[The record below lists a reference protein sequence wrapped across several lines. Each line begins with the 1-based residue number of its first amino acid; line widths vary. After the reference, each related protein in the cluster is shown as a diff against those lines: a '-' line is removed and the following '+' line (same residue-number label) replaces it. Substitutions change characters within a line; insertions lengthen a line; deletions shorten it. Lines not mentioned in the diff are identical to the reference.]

1 MTTKQNEQSSPL
13 KEKVDA
19 LYNLMKNEGV
29 ERLEL
34 KDEDFQISL
43 KRKTKEDRVV
53 DVQEQVVVRSSN
65 MTKKV
70 KETAP
75 ESFAVAGHS
84 IKSPIIGM
92 FYRSASPSSP
102 AFVKEGDV
110 VEVGKTLCIVEAMKV
125 MNEIKADART
135 KIVKILVEN
144 GEAVSVG
151 QDIFVIE
158 KL

>member
-1 MTTKQNEQSSPL
+1 MTKQNGTSNPI

-19 LYNLMKNEGV
+19 LYNLMKNEGI

-34 KDEDFQISL
+34 KDENFQISL
-43 KRKTKEDRVV
+43 KRKTKENRVV
-53 DVQEQVVVRSSN
+53 YVQEQ
-65 MTKKV
+65 

-75 ESFAVAGHS
+75 ESSAVVGHS

-102 AFVKEGDV
+102 AFVEEGDV

-125 MNEIKADART
+125 MNEIKADARV

-144 GEAVSVG
+144 GKAVSVG

>member
-1 MTTKQNEQSSPL
+1 MTKQNEQSSAL
-13 KEKVDA
+13 KEKVNA
-19 LYNLMKNEGV
+19 LYKLMKNEGV

-34 KDEDFQISL
+34 KDENFQISL
-43 KRKTKEDRVV
+43 KRKTKEGKVV
-53 DVQEQVVVRSSN
+53 DVQEQAVVRFFN
-65 MTKKV
+65 MAKKI

-75 ESFAVAGHS
+75 ESSAVVGHS

-102 AFVKEGDV
+102 AFVEEGDV

-125 MNEIKADART
+125 MNEIKTDTRV

-144 GEAVSVG
+144 GKAVSVG

>member
-1 MTTKQNEQSSPL
+1 MTKQNEKINPL

-19 LYNLMKNEGV
+19 LYNLMKSESI

-34 KDEDFQISL
+34 KNEEFQISL
-43 KRKTKEDRVV
+43 KRKTKETKVV
-53 DVQEQVVVRSSN
+53 DVHEQVVVRSSN
-65 MTKKV
+65 AVKKIN
-70 KETAP
+70 ETSS
-75 ESFAVAGHS
+75 ESSSEVGHS

-92 FYRSASPSSP
+92 FYRSASPASP

-125 MNEIKADART
+125 MNEIKADARV
-135 KIVKILVEN
+135 KIIKILVEN
-144 GEAVSVG
+144 GKPVSVG
-151 QDIFVIE
+151 QNIFVIE